1 MRWVGVRMM
10 RREAKRKKDKEKLR
24 EDKSYEKGKKIKGGG
39 ERQWGKLTKESSKV
53 SKWR

>member
-1 MRWVGVRMM
+1 MM
-10 RREAKRKKDKEKLR
+10 RREAKRKKDEEKD

-39 ERQWGKLTKESSKV
+39 ERQWGKLPKESSKV